1 MFSVSKRTKPPM
13 STAAI
18 IGVSTGKQLLRSSF
32 LPSELVERLASFTD
46 QGTLQFTTSVRKHVV
61 LAKKGTNS
69 RTQSRSDKQK
79 RGESLKALGDSR
91 EFLASYT
98 NETAYTTSAVLE
110 NDVIF
115 QDEHS
120 LEALI
125 ILQKSLLEKQWGL
138 SLDLTKSRELS
149 SSERHEKME
158 VVRSG
163 KPSARQRR
171 LAARSKSTQNLVQVK
186 SLDQKITKRKQERVS
201 LKVQSLQHQMTD
213 YMKGMVNKDFLTHKE
228 VVCLSKIIQTGL
240 SLKKHKSRLKF
251 KLGYE
256 PSDAQWAAS
265 KNMSVVELNAKLTE
279 SSIATEK
286 LALSNIRLVVSIA
299 RMYRNMG
306 IEMADLIQ
314 EGSIGLLHGI
324 EKFDAS
330 KGFML
335 STYVYWWIRQGITR
349 AIAEHSRTIR
359 LPTHLHDRLGL
370 IRNAKLLLTEKGV
383 DPTLERIATTL
394 SMSLQKVK
402 NATEAPKTVISI
414 DKEAHGRFNNNY
426 IADTN
431 LENQPWFTV
440 ERNALREDVNK
451 FLSSTLTE
459 REQVI
464 IRLYYGLDTHS
475 CTWEDVSKR
484 LGLSRERVRQIGL
497 VSLEK
502 LRRAARNG
510 SLEPIFMQA

>member
-1 MFSVSKRTKPPM
+1 M
-13 STAAI
+13 
-18 IGVSTGKQLLRSSF
+18 L
-32 LPSELVERLASFTD
+32 
-46 QGTLQFTTSVRKHVV
+46 
-61 LAKKGTNS
+61 
-69 RTQSRSDKQK
+69 
-79 RGESLKALGDSR
+79 
-91 EFLASYT
+91 
-98 NETAYTTSAVLE
+98 
-110 NDVIF
+110 
-115 QDEHS
+115 
-120 LEALI
+120 
-125 ILQKSLLEKQWGL
+125 
-138 SLDLTKSRELS
+138 
-149 SSERHEKME
+149 
-158 VVRSG
+158 
-163 KPSARQRR
+163 
-171 LAARSKSTQNLVQVK
+171 
-186 SLDQKITKRKQERVS
+186 
-201 LKVQSLQHQMTD
+201 
-213 YMKGMVNKDFLTHKE
+213 NKDFLTHKE

-314 EGSIGLLHGI
+314 VLTHTRLKRSIDTKAYGTTNEGSIGLLHGI

-394 SMSLQKVK
+394 NMSLQKVK

-426 IADTN
+426 IVDTN

-451 FLSSTLTE
+451 FLSSTLTK

-484 LGLSRERVRQIGL
+484 LGELWNFVRLISKINL
-497 VSLEK
+497 WS
-502 LRRAARNG
+502 
-510 SLEPIFMQA
+510 